1 MSTETEQAI
10 KSLYMPKVFKGREK
24 VIMPISK
31 ELFMKDPLIAL
42 RKYLNQTIGIFNANV
57 SDIETLHEYY
67 LGNQSIFSKLRKDE
81 SLINN
86 KVVENHI
93 YKQVNFK
100 VGFMYGNPL
109 EYTITN
115 EKKIDTDDMT
125 YLNSYLNDVNKA
137 SLDIEKAQDLY
148 EFGVAYQR
156 LIPRRQK
163 LSEYDIESE
172 APFELV
178 NMPVKQ
184 TCVVYSNDIPNEPL
198 FGMVISDD
206 RNTENYKSFKT
217 VQIYMPYR
225 RIVYKNNIFVQPIE
239 DIPQPYSYIPIQEF
253 CLNKDRIGIIEI
265 GVQLQNL
272 INNIDSSQMDGIEEE
287 INSFIVMINQRVDED
302 FMNLIKTLK
311 RERVLVLNTQ
321 NPQTPADLKLVST
334 KLDQGSTNQ
343 FYERVLKALYDIVA
357 VPQASGN
364 VTSGG
369 DTGQARLLG
378 NGWESAQNQAQVDQQ
393 YLIKYERELL
403 KNIIKICKLTE
414 KCPVNEINAS
424 DVAIKFNINMSNN
437 LLVKAEALK
446 MLNEALVPEK
456 AILSICGITKDVDG
470 LGDDWKKNKQNQAQ
484 IEQQNNNQ
492 GINS

>member
-1 MSTETEQAI
+1 
-10 KSLYMPKVFKGREK
+10 
-24 VIMPISK
+24 
-31 ELFMKDPLIAL
+31 
-42 RKYLNQTIGIFNANV
+42 
-57 SDIETLHEYY
+57 
-67 LGNQSIFSKLRKDE
+67 
-81 SLINN
+81 
-86 KVVENHI
+86 
-93 YKQVNFK
+93 
-100 VGFMYGNPL
+100 
-109 EYTITN
+109 
-115 EKKIDTDDMT
+115 
-125 YLNSYLNDVNKA
+125 
-137 SLDIEKAQDLY
+137 
-148 EFGVAYQR
+148 
-156 LIPRRQK
+156 
-163 LSEYDIESE
+163 
-172 APFELV
+172 
-178 NMPVKQ
+178 MPVKQ

-225 RIVYKNNIFVQPIE
+225 RIVYKNNNFVQPIE

-302 FMNLIKTLK
+302 FINLIKTLK

>member
-1 MSTETEQAI
+1 MLEISI
-10 KSLYMPKVFKGREK
+10 KGLSK
-24 VIMPISK
+24 ITMPISK
-31 ELFMKDPLIAL
+31 ELFDNDPLRAF
-42 RKYLNQTIGIFNANV
+42 RKYLNGAVSNFDNNV
-57 SDIETLHEYY
+57 KEIEDLHKYY
-67 LGNQSIFSKLRKDE
+67 LGEQNILSKRRYDE
-81 SLINN
+81 SEINN
-86 KVVENHI
+86 KITENHLF
-93 YKQVNFK
+93 KQVNFK

-115 EKKIDTDDMT
+115 EDKINTDDMT
-125 YLNSYLNDVNKA
+125 YLNAYLLDVNKA

-156 LIPRRQK
+156 LIPRRQTQ
-163 LSEYDIESE
+163 SEYDIKSE

-184 TCVVYSNDIPNEPL
+184 TCVVYSNDIPSVPL

-206 RNTENYKSFKT
+206 TDVSTFDT
-217 VQIYMPYR
+217 FSAVQIYMPFR
-225 RIVYKNNIFVQPIE
+225 RVVYKKGCYEEPLE
-239 DIPQPYSYIPIQEF
+239 DIAQPYSYIPIQEF
-253 CLNKDRIGIIEI
+253 CLNRDRLGIIRIGIA
-265 GVQLQNL
+265 LQDL
-272 INNIDSSQMDGIEEE
+272 INKIDSSQMDGIEEA
-287 INSFIVMINQRVDED
+287 INSFIVLINQRVDED
-302 FMNLIKTLK
+302 FIETTRKLK
-311 RERVLVLNTQ
+311 KERVLTINTQ
-321 NPQTPADLKLVST
+321 NPQIPADLKMVSAQ
-334 KLDQGSTNQ
+334 LDQSTTNQ
-343 FYERVLKALYDIVA
+343 FYERVIKALYDIVA

-378 NGWESAQNQAQVDQQ
+378 NGWESAQNQAQVDQSF
-393 YLIKYERELL
+393 LTKYERELL

-414 KCPVNEINAS
+414 GCPVNQISAN

-456 AILSICGITKDVDG
+456 AILTICGITKDVDG
-470 LGDDWKKNKQNQAQ
+470 LGEAWKTNKKAVADLEKSN
-484 IEQQNNNQ
+484 ENK